1 MTMRFFWKALLVIWP
16 FLKSAIFKERD
27 VIEVLRENKHI
38 TAMLALILLLAL
50 SLIMTTSALSEYKER
65 YSKLQSAVKE
75 QGADCLGDEPDKRRK
90 RLIELLNEE
99 L

>member
-16 FLKSAIFKERD
+16 FLKSAIFKERN
-27 VIEVLRENKHI
+27 VGEVLRENKHI
-38 TAMLALILLLAL
+38 TGMLSLILLLAF
-50 SLIMTTSALSEYKER
+50 SLMLTTSALSTYKER
-65 YSKLQSAVKE
+65 YAKLQSAVKE
-75 QGADCLGDEPDKRRK
+75 QGADCLGDESDKRRK